1 MRKKTNRI
9 KMLAALSVLTLTAS
23 ALLYGCGGGNS
34 DKSSAAKSS
43 SQTTDS
49 KTTGS
54 SAKEGGSAVTA
65 VDVTKVADRLKDE
78 IKYDDKLVEPEAET
92 IDILYPGL
100 PQDKIKAKKV
110 YVSSSGGTAEE
121 IAAFEAADE
130 DTAKAVETLLNA
142 RIETQKASFKNYVP
156 EELKRLDNAFVVRK
170 GNYVYFS
177 VSADPDKAK
186 SIIEEN

>member
-23 ALLYGCGGGNS
+23 TVLYGCGGSGDTKKTS
-34 DKSSAAKSS
+34 TTTSSAAASVKSS
-43 SQTTDS
+43 Q
-49 KTTGS
+49 
-54 SAKEGGSAVTA
+54 AAA
-65 VDVTKVADRLKDE
+65 VDVTKVADRLLNE
-78 IKYDDKLVEPEAET
+78 IKYDDKLAEAEKDSLHVT
-92 IDILYPGL
+92 YPGL
-100 PQDKIKAKKV
+100 PKDKIKAMKI
-110 YVSSSGGTAEE
+110 YVSSSGGTSEE